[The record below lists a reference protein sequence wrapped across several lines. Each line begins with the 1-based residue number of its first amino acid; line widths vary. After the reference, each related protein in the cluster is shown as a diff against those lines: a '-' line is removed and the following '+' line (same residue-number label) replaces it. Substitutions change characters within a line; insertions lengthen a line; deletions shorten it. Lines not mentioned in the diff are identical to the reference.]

1 MRRSRRKL
9 TYVLAK
15 DAATATANDWY
26 QATALAVRDRIV
38 DVWLARQAE
47 ATAQHKRRVYY
58 LSIEFL
64 IGRLLFDALTN
75 LRLVEPA
82 RRALAAMG
90 RDLDELRN
98 VEPDAA
104 LGNGGLGRLAAG
116 FMDSLSALGI
126 PAFGYG
132 IRYEHG
138 LFDQRIRDGWQQ
150 EVPENWLARG
160 NPWEIARRG
169 SGYSVGFGG
178 IVEHSE
184 GATARAVW
192 TPAETVIAVPYDTP
206 IVGWRGRHANTLAPV
221 VGARRRSYSS

>member
-1 MRRSRRKL
+1 MSDADKEAAALGEAIRAKL

-15 DAATATANDWY
+15 NTDTATGNDWY
-26 QATALAVRDRIV
+26 QATALAVRDRII
-38 DVWLARQAE
+38 DIWLARPAE
-47 ATAQHKRRVYY
+47 TTAQHKRRVYY

-64 IGRLLFDALTN
+64 IGRLLLDALTN

-82 RRALAAMG
+82 RRALAAMDV
-90 RDLDELRN
+90 DLDALRN

-160 NPWEIARRG
+160 NPWEIARQVRG
-169 SGYSVGFGG
+169 IQSALAARSKHIGGGGAPRAPFG
-178 IVEHSE
+178 
-184 GATARAVW
+184 
-192 TPAETVIAVPYDTP
+192 
-206 IVGWRGRHANTLAPV
+206 
-221 VGARRRSYSS
+221 RRRKPSSRCRSTRRS